1 MMKLVAW
8 CGATMALALTLT
20 APAMGASPTSRAD
33 KTAKNMLKMEDTLKQ
48 GAAQMDSII
57 ASLNSLSSA
66 QGSDLVSSYTKY
78 SKQVEELNS
87 TAKKVKSKAEKA
99 KVQREDYLKAWKK
112 DQDKIQNEQLK
123 QASESRRAELEPI
136 IKQISSS
143 LTSASQNFTPLLQN
157 LNDLNLFLGNDLSA
171 HGFASAQDLIS
182 QCNKSAEIVKQDVE
196 KANEGLRNLAAAI
209 TPGGTAK

>member
-1 MMKLVAW
+1 MMKSVAR
-8 CGATMALALTLT
+8 CGATMALALTLA

-33 KTAKNMLKMEDTLKQ
+33 KTAKNMLKMEDALKA

-66 QGSDLVSSYTKY
+66 QGSELVSSYNKY

-99 KVQREDYLKAWKK
+99 KAQREDYLKAWKK

-123 QASESRRAELEPI
+123 QASESRRAELEPL
-136 IKQISSS
+136 IKQISEG

-182 QCNKSAEIVKQDVE
+182 QCNKSAEVVKQDVE
-196 KANEGLRNLAAAI
+196 KANEGLRNLAASI
-209 TPGGTAK
+209 TPGGTTK

>member
-1 MMKLVAW
+1 MMKSVAR
-8 CGATMALALTLT
+8 CGATMAIALTLT

-33 KTAKNMLKMEDTLKQ
+33 KTAKNMLKMEDALKQ
-48 GAAQMDSII
+48 GEAKLDSII

-66 QGSDLVSSYTKY
+66 QGSDLVSRYTKY
-78 SKQVEELNS
+78 SKQVEEMNS

-99 KVQREDYLKAWKK
+99 KAQREEYLKAWKK
-112 DQDKIQNEQLK
+112 ESGKIQNEQLK
-123 QASESRRAELEPI
+123 QASESRRAELEPL
-136 IKQISSS
+136 IKQISEG
-143 LTSASQNFTPLLQN
+143 LTSASENFTPLLQN

-171 HGFASAQDLIS
+171 HGLTTAQDLIS
-182 QCNKSAEIVKQDVE
+182 QCNKSTEIVKQDVE

>member
-1 MMKLVAW
+1 
-8 CGATMALALTLT
+8 MALALTLT

-33 KTAKNMLKMEDTLKQ
+33 KTAKNMLKMEDALKK
-48 GAAQMDSII
+48 GEAQMDSII
-57 ASLNSLSSA
+57 ASLNSLSST

-99 KVQREDYLKAWKK
+99 KAQREDYLKAWKK